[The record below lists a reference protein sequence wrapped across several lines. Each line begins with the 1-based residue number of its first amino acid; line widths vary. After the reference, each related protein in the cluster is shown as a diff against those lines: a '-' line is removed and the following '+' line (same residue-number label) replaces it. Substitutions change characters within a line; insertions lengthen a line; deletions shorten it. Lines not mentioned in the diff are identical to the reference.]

1 LGEKAKNFFF
11 EETDL
16 KKADITT
23 VPSATKVEFSEI
35 KYQGNVNVTLNTP
48 AGATQTFTITDQMAY
63 DLFQNPTFQKL
74 NQSALQNAMS
84 QPQYSALPNLTTK

>member
-1 LGEKAKNFFF
+1 
-11 EETDL
+11 
-16 KKADITT
+16 
-23 VPSATKVEFSEI
+23 
-35 KYQGNVNVTLNTP
+35 LNTP